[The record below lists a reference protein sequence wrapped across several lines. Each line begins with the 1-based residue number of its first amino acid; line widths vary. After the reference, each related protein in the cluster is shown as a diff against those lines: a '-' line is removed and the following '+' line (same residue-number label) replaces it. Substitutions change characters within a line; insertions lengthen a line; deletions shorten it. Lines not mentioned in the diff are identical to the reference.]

1 MSNENKTMK
10 ILNLALFYVEAKAVE
25 WGVIK
30 DL

>member
-1 MSNENKTMK
+1 MKIKTMK

>member
-1 MSNENKTMK
+1 MKIKTMK

-25 WGVIK
+25 WGAIK